1 MKPLVIDDFPTDKK
15 LQVLYTPSLQSQFHE
30 SFPPFYYQYVA
41 VKAHFTNL
49 RCSSH
54 NDDNRVSRPLLRQ
67 IVFQAVTWNID
78 YAKGHQNI
86 TV

>member
-15 LQVLYTPSLQSQFHE
+15 LQVLYTPSLQSQFHK
-30 SFPPFYYQYVA
+30 SFPPFYYQCVT
-41 VKAHFTNL
+41 VIAHFTNL

-67 IVFQAVTWNID
+67 IVFQAVT
-78 YAKGHQNI
+78 
-86 TV
+86 